1 MTFLSE
7 KPSLELA
14 SIMYMKQQHP
24 NWNMTADFIGLV
36 DGVKVTT
43 HFNIESIEDPTVE
56 LLTISY
62 SFARFLAKEY
72 GLLQDD

>member
-7 KPSLELA
+7 KPALEFA
-14 SIMYMKQQHP
+14 SIMYMKRQHP
-24 NWNMTADFIGLV
+24 DWNMTADFIGLV
-36 DGVKVTT
+36 YGVKVFSHSDNETAK
-43 HFNIESIEDPTVE
+43 DVVVE

-62 SFARFLAKEY
+62 TFAMFLAKEY